1 MLNRARARGK
11 RDWCRRVGLILGL
24 LAMHQP
30 FYAMAVNAAL
40 QQQQQQHHGSPAIG
54 PASGSNHNACNG
66 GIGGGGNNSGGH
78 IKEPKNAHSLWSRA
92 HRRKI
97 VLENPDVHYQEV
109 SKRLGAAG
117 KQLNEDDKRPF
128 IDEAKRLREQHK
140 RDYPYCKQPRS
151 KPKPPTSKKSDQP
164 YGMPAGAYY
173 VTDSHSAYL
182 HHHKGMAFFHDAF
195 NTAETADA
203 APRENVW
210 SVMPDRQPQ
219 QSSPHCFSS
228 SPAPP
233 DTYSPCL
240 PEMKPYK
247 AEPYEELWDPMQA
260 FFHDAFNTAETAD
273 AAPWENVW
281 SVMPDQQPQQ
291 SSPHCF
297 SSSPAPPDTY
307 SPCLPEMKPYKA
319 EPYEELWDPMQAF
332 FHDAFNT
339 AETADAAPWE
349 NVWSV
354 MPDQQPQQSSPHC
367 FSSGPAPPGT
377 YSPCLP
383 EVKPYEAGPYEELW
397 DLMQAFFHDAFNT
410 AETADAAPWE
420 NVWSVTPDQQPQQ
433 SSAHCFSSSPAPPG
447 TYSPC
452 LPEVKPYEE
461 LWDPVH
467 SGPGSLF
474 SEVYGV
480 YQSSVLT
487 STVVSTGY
495 PDAAAAT
502 ATAYTYGGGPGYT
515 IE

>member
-24 LAMHQP
+24 LAMQQL
-30 FYAMAVNAAL
+30 FNAMAVNADL
-40 QQQQQQHHGSPAIG
+40 QQQQQQHHGSSAIG
-54 PASGSNHNACNG
+54 PASGSNRNACNG
-66 GIGGGGNNSGGH
+66 GIGGGGNNGGGH
-78 IKEPKNAHSLWSRA
+78 IKEPKINAYILWSRA

-97 VLENPDVHYQEV
+97 VLENPDMHYKEV
-109 SKRLGAAG
+109 SSRLGAEW

-128 IDEAKRLREQHK
+128 TDEATRLREQHK
-140 RDYPYCKQPRS
+140 RDYPDYKQPRS

-182 HHHKGMAFFHDAF
+182 HHHKGIAFFHDAF

-210 SVMPDRQPQ
+210 SVMPDQQPQ

-233 DTYSPCL
+233 GTYSPCL
-240 PEMKPYK
+240 PEVKPHK
-247 AEPYEELWDPMQA
+247 AEPYEELWDPLQAFFHDAFNTAETADAAPWENVWSVMPDQQPHQSSPHCFSSSPAPPGTYSPCLPEVKPYEAEPYEELWDPLQA

-297 SSSPAPPDTY
+297 SSSPAPP
-307 SPCLPEMKPYKA
+307 
-319 EPYEELWDPMQAF
+319 
-332 FHDAFNT
+332 
-339 AETADAAPWE
+339 
-349 NVWSV
+349 
-354 MPDQQPQQSSPHC
+354 
-367 FSSGPAPPGT
+367 GT

-383 EVKPYEAGPYEELW
+383 EVKPYEA
-397 DLMQAFFHDAFNT
+397 
-410 AETADAAPWE
+410 
-420 NVWSVTPDQQPQQ
+420 
-433 SSAHCFSSSPAPPG
+433 
-447 TYSPC
+447 
-452 LPEVKPYEE
+452 KPYEK

-480 YQSSVLT
+480 YQTSVLT

-502 ATAYTYGGGPGYT
+502 ATAYTYGGGLGYT
-515 IE
+515 RE